1 LQKDKDDTILPDVE
15 LTKEWVKFE
24 LKLKNKTGLVDRKDI
39 TDIIKPIKMQFLLLN
54 HCDEIK
60 EAVDKNFDKCN
71 LTYSTE
77 VMVVEVLS
85 NKHIIFS
92 EVTDI
97 LRNKAEELV
106 IQIAPR
112 TSRAKESLVRKLS
125 AQVEDNLV
133 HFFYD
138 HEGRIHIV
146 GFLEIATD
154 IKRAVDNV
162 KCLSSKPVLLW
173 LTFDALLIELL
184 QMDDMVIVLNNY
196 LRQRNVETEWG
207 IENGQLC
214 IASSTTI
221 DPKVFQ
227 SAVYEQFS
235 IAGFSTKAIGG
246 HEPFTTTT
254 HFISTVQKNIN
265 KRLVQKQF
273 EQCIVVAS
281 TKDIVARLLHEE
293 LKHNMCKKVD
303 CDISLSD
310 GLKTSTK
317 KWSCYIKNENTLYQ
331 NILQHLRHLEEQFKC
346 TLLLEIQHPSIQY
359 VAQCVNWDKG
369 IHVVLVCGTAATLL
383 TDDVV
388 WVSDRIDRYRRVDH
402 ESPKKLLWN
411 IPYLGVPDQEKV
423 IHHLQ
428 EILAK
433 IEEEKLNSLAIPLK
447 MCDSLP
453 EVTLLQHFNAAFY
466 KSELK
471 HLKVIYL
478 CYEDIKMTERLTMML
493 KSGPSSLNFYD
504 FSKVPTYRDEPLNDE
519 ENSSDITFKWTVGN
533 IIDEK
538 TDIIVNSTNRELQL
552 QKGAVSLL
560 ILEKVGK
567 CLSEDCHDKYPNG
580 IDYGSLAITSGG
592 KFWKSIYH
600 FALPLWTANAEFST
614 KILEQA
620 VYNCLIQAEKDKC
633 KSIVFPV
640 FGTGKLK
647 YPWGDVARTMRNAFG
662 KFMYRY
668 RHINLKEM
676 RVVLHPD
683 DKKSIEAFETGI
695 VSDLELFSEEFL
707 HQTKSILEARCNDTK
722 IIILHLPSTRF
733 HQSDA
738 LITISNQEQAS
749 SVLKDSKDGMIKDKR
764 DCSFWSIKVF
774 CSNNTN
780 YKKNM
785 ANVVQF
791 ILEERLSTITIS
803 LLENDDSV
811 PLRTQSKI
819 IRDLVLENENNR
831 YLQLVKLI
839 VLDIQN
845 FASLLS
851 ETEQRK
857 HNRQSTWMPP
867 VKDVLRLS
875 KPRFKAVTYTETS
888 QLPKLI
894 ISAQLEDIN
903 VVTDLQEK
911 LKKSLNN

>member
-1 LQKDKDDTILPDVE
+1 
-15 LTKEWVKFE
+15 
-24 LKLKNKTGLVDRKDI
+24 
-39 TDIIKPIKMQFLLLN
+39 MQFLLLN

-60 EAVDKNFDKCN
+60 EAIDKHFDKCN

-77 VMVVEVLS
+77 VVVVEMLS

-97 LRNKAEELV
+97 LRNKTEEVV

-125 AQVEDNLV
+125 TQVEDNLV

-162 KCLSSKPVLLW
+162 KCLSSKPVLLC
-173 LTFDALLIELL
+173 LTFDAFLIELL
-184 QMDDMVIVLNNY
+184 QMDDVVIVLNNY
-196 LRQRNVETEWG
+196 LRQKNVETEWG

-221 DPKVFQ
+221 DPNIFQ
-227 SAVYEQFS
+227 SAIYEQFS
-235 IAGFSTKAIGG
+235 MAGFSTEAIGG

-254 HFISTVQKNIN
+254 HFRSTVQKNIN

-273 EQCIVVAS
+273 EQCTVVAS

-293 LKHNMCKKVD
+293 LKHNRCNKED
-303 CDISLSD
+303 CEISLLD
-310 GLKTSTK
+310 GLEKSTK
-317 KWSCYIKNENTLYQ
+317 KWSCYIKNENTLYR

-346 TLLLEIQHPSIQY
+346 TLSLEIQHPSIQY
-359 VAQCVNWDKG
+359 IAQCVHWDKG
-369 IHVVLVCGTAATLL
+369 IHVVLVCGTVATLL
-383 TDDVV
+383 TDCVV
-388 WVSDRIDRYRRVDH
+388 CVSDLIDH
-402 ESPKKLLWN
+402 EYPKKLFWSL
-411 IPYLGVPDQEKV
+411 PYLGVPDQEKV
-423 IHHLQ
+423 IPHLQ
-428 EILAK
+428 EIFTK
-433 IEEEKLNSLAIPLK
+433 VEEEKLSSLAIPLK

-453 EVTLLQHFNAAFY
+453 EVTLLQHFNAAFS
-466 KSELK
+466 KSKLK

-519 ENSSDITFKWTVGN
+519 ENPSDITFKWTVGN

-552 QKGAVSLL
+552 QKGAVSML

-633 KSIVFPV
+633 KSIAFPV
-640 FGTGKLK
+640 LGTGKLK

-662 KFMYRY
+662 KFMYFY

-774 CSNNTN
+774 CPSNNN
-780 YKKNM
+780 YEKNM
-785 ANVVQF
+785 ANVFQF

-803 LLENDDSV
+803 LLENDDSL
-811 PLRTQSKI
+811 PLRKQSKI

-839 VLDIQN
+839 VLDKHN

-857 HNRQSTWMPP
+857 HNRKSTWMPP
-867 VKDVLRLS
+867 VKDALGLS

-903 VVTDLQEK
+903 VVSDLEEK
-911 LKKSLNN
+911 LKKSLNKTIV